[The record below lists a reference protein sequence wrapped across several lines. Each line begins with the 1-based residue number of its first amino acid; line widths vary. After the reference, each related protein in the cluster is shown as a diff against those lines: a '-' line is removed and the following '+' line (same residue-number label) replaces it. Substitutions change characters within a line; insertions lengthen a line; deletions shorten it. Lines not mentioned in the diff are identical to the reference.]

1 MVSLKYAVNWSVNLL
16 EDPSMKFVV
25 SLQNLLNKMYLLEK
39 NNWKSQLYWLVLNK
53 IKNWCEFWSDLLS
66 LLYILAFLVSF
77 EVN

>member
-39 NNWKSQLYWLVLNK
+39 ATEK
-53 IKNWCEFWSDLLS
+53 
-66 LLYILAFLVSF
+66 VSF
-77 EVN
+77 TG